1 MSYLG
6 AEPSS
11 IPLIN
16 RGGGEYNTPATAA
29 PYKPSTMLQDF
40 LNSLPGSTAPKPLIV
55 QGGGTYNY
63 PEVYAAGASSSYTP
77 PSRARADSKI
87 LLYVA
92 GAAAAWLALGV
103 GGRGR
108 YVW

>member
-16 RGGGEYNTPATAA
+16 RGAAEVNNPTAAA
-29 PYKPSTMLQDF
+29 PYQPSVMLQDF
-40 LNSLPGSTAPKPLIV
+40 LNSLPGSTAPKPLVV
-55 QGGGTYNY
+55 QPGGG
-63 PEVYAAGASSSYTP
+63 SYTP
-77 PSRARADSKI
+77 TARGPANSKI
-87 LLYVA
+87 LLLL
-92 GAAAAWLALGV
+92 GAAAGMWWALGV

-108 YVW
+108 SVW